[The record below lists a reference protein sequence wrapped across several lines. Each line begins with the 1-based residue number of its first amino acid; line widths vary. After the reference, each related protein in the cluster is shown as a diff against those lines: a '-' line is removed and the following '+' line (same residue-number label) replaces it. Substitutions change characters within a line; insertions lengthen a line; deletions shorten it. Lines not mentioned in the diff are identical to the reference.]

1 MRNLVKSDFYRA
13 LKDKVLLIGLIV
25 SVGIMI
31 FTLLITKGL
40 ALMAENELEGA
51 GALLTTS
58 GLSAWSNGVS
68 VMGNTA
74 QMIAPIFI
82 TIFFVKEFND
92 RTIRNKLIIGY
103 SRSQIFFSIIIVHLV
118 ISFVFLFATSLVGL
132 LLGTLLFGLGT
143 TLTGDMFA
151 LLIIGFI
158 LQFILSYVL
167 MGFCIIFSINK
178 QSIALGIVL
187 PIAIGFIISILGS
200 VAIMGVSEG
209 FTKVMSFTNF
219 YQSMELQNFVS
230 TEQLVMQNTIE
241 FTNELGE
248 ITKII
253 YIPMTPLARILIFS
267 PIIIAVEFILG
278 YLSFKKIQ
286 FK

>member
-1 MRNLVKSDFYRA
+1 M
-13 LKDKVLLIGLIV
+13 IGLIV
-25 SVGIMI
+25 SVGIML

-40 ALMAENELEGA
+40 AIMANNEIEGA
-51 GALLTTS
+51 GAIMATS
-58 GLSAWSNGVS
+58 GIAAWSNGVS

-103 SRSQIFFSIIIVHLV
+103 SRSQIFFSIIICHLV

-132 LLGTLLFGLGT
+132 IAGTILFGLGT
-143 TLTGDMFA
+143 TLTGDVF
-151 LLIIGFI
+151 LLLLIGFI

-167 MGFCIIFSINK
+167 MGLCIIVSINR

-187 PIAIGFIISILGS
+187 PIAIGFVISILGS
-200 VAIMGVSEG
+200 VAIMGINAG

-219 YQSMELQNFVS
+219 YQSMELQEFVS
-230 TEQLVMQNTIE
+230 TEQLFIQNTIE
-241 FTNELGE
+241 FTNDLGE
-248 ITKII
+248 TTKII
-253 YIPMTPLARILIFS
+253 YIPMVPIARILIMS
-267 PIIIAVEFILG
+267 PIVIAIELILG
-278 YLSFKKIQ
+278 YFRFKRIQ